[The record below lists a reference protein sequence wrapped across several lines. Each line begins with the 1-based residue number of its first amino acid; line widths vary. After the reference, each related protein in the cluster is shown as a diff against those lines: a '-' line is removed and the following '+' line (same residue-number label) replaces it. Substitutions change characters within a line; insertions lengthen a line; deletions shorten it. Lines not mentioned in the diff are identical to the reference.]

1 MRQALSPITTG
12 IALCAWLCAHA
23 QPAAAETRYVMPPD
37 GDDLVGAIETVPA
50 SAEETLL
57 DVARRHDLGQTEI
70 VLANPDVDRWLPAE
84 SAPILLPSRYIL
96 PAAERRG
103 VVLNLPEFRLYHF
116 VPAQDGQP
124 AMVETYPV
132 SVGRMDWKTPLGTT
146 EIIRKQEDPAWH
158 PPASIREEAAARG
171 ESLPAYVPPGPD
183 NPLGRHAL
191 RLGIPGYLLHGTNKP
206 WGVGMQ
212 VTHGCVRL
220 YPEHIARLFG
230 SVAVG
235 TPVQIVDQ
243 PLKAG
248 WWSGELYLEV
258 HPPLGDAPTPDAVLM
273 ERALDAVEAA
283 VAGRDIRISGRAL
296 RDAVRRRAGYPVQI
310 SRTDSAGA

>member
-1 MRQALSPITTG
+1 
-12 IALCAWLCAHA
+12 
-23 QPAAAETRYVMPPD
+23 MPPD

-124 AMVETYPV
+124 AMVETFPV

-230 SVAVG
+230 SVVVG